1 MQKMINKMQ
10 IKKPI
15 GIFVKRT
22 VKLMTFLCVSLL
34 IVHVNN
40 VWAHASL
47 VKSDPPRRA
56 SLSESPSQIQL
67 WFNEEIETAYASV
80 VVLDSS
86 DKNVSMRE
94 PEAVEGD
101 LKSVVLELPELEPG
115 SYKVQFRVLSVD
127 GHVVESSYGFRIKN
141 IQ

>member
-1 MQKMINKMQ
+1 MLIKEPRSINRKNS
-10 IKKPI
+10 
-15 GIFVKRT
+15 
-22 VKLMTFLCVSLL
+22 VKLITIFFILL
-34 IVHVNN
+34 LMMQTNS

-80 VVLDSS
+80 QVFDSNG
-86 DKNVSMRE
+86 KIVSVDE
-94 PEAVEGD
+94 PKAVED
-101 LKSVVLELPELEPG
+101 DPKSVVLAMPVLGSG

-127 GHVVESSYGFRIKN
+127 GHVVESNYSFRIKDN
-141 IQ
+141 